1 MNLIDIVN
9 RPLNPAPWAE
19 GEKIPWDEPEFSARM
34 LHEHL
39 SQKHDAASRRFST
52 IDQHVAWLH
61 HTILAS
67 RPSHILDLGCG
78 PGLYTSRLAQFGHT
92 CLGIDFSPASIA
104 YAQASAAALQQ
115 RCRYLQQDLR
125 RADFGQGYD
134 LIMLIYGEL
143 NTFRPNDAKRILQK
157 AQQALAPNGQL
168 VLEVHTFEAVQ
179 AMGKRP
185 PAWISPISGLFSSQ
199 PHLRLSEDFWDDT
212 QNAATRRYIV
222 IDAASG
228 QATRYAASMQAYTRA
243 DYHGLL
249 TACGFTDIVFH
260 PALSNQAALVDGDY
274 EVIVCRV

>member
-1 MNLIDIVN
+1 MFGSLAH
-9 RPLNPAPWAE
+9 RHRAPGSE
-19 GEKIPWDEPEFSARM
+19 CRKDMR
-34 LHEHL
+34 
-39 SQKHDAASRRFST
+39 
-52 IDQHVAWLH
+52 
-61 HTILAS
+61 
-67 RPSHILDLGCG
+67 
-78 PGLYTSRLAQFGHT
+78 SRLLVWCPCPRGRV
-92 CLGIDFSPASIA
+92 DS
-104 YAQASAAALQQ
+104 SAAATETEARYRPPALYHQQQ

-157 AQQALAPNGQL
+157 AQQSLAPNGQL
-168 VLEVHTFEAVQ
+168 VLEVHTFAAVQ

-185 PAWISPISGLFSSQ
+185 PTWVAPVSGLFSSQ
-199 PHLRLSEDFWDDT
+199 PHLRLSEDFWDAT

-260 PALSNQAALVDGDY
+260 LALSDRAALVDGDY